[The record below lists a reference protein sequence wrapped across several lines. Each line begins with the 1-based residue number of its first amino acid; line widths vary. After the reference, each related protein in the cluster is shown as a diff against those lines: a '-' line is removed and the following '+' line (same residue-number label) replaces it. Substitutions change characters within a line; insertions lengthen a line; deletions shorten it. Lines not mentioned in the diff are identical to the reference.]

1 MSGCKAPDQVG
12 SILDDVRAAGDGAAD
27 EKAAKEAR
35 QTRASDPGVITR
47 ISAIHEGSPDGVRL
61 RRELAA
67 LGISAGRLAASLKW
81 LRDRSRAAPARAR
94 QRPEREP
101 DGRPEIDV
109 GTDLHVVAAAAT
121 DALRADQNL
130 YQRDGALVHVLCA
143 GEADERP
150 GLLRG
155 TPILRGM
162 VAATLTLRM
171 SAAAVWLREGK
182 RGPSVTTPPGQI
194 VAGVLAMGEWRGI
207 RPMVGIV
214 ERPSLRPDGTIIDEP
229 GYDAATGFL
238 YCPNNQE
245 FNAA

>member
-1 MSGCKAPDQVG
+1 MSGCKAPDPVAA
-12 SILDDVRAAGDGAAD
+12 IIDEVRAAGDGALD

-35 QTRASDPGVITR
+35 QLRAADPQVLGR
-47 ISAIHEGSPDGVRL
+47 IAAIHGGSPDGVRL

-67 LGISAGRLAASLKW
+67 IGISAGRLAASLKW
-81 LRDRSRAAPARAR
+81 LRESKRAAPARGR
-94 QRPEREP
+94 QRPERVS

-121 DALRADQNL
+121 EALRADLNL
-130 YQRDGALVHVLCA
+130 YQRDGALVHVLHA
-143 GEADERP
+143 DEADERP

-155 TPILRGM
+155 TPMLRTM
-162 VAATLTLRM
+162 ASATLTLRM
-171 SAAAVWLREGK
+171 SAAAVWLIEGK
-182 RGPSVTTPPGQI
+182 RGPRVTTPPGQI